1 MSPLVRIGL
10 VVGLVLAT
18 KRGRE
23 WAGELARDASDM
35 ALAAFLRL
43 TSGFGSE
50 LVDAGRDE
58 QAAWREQRARDVRVR
73 RTPGE
78 PS

>member
-10 VVGLVLAT
+10 LVGLVLAT

-23 WAGELARDASDM
+23 WAAELARDASDL

-58 QAAWREQRARDVRVR
+58 QAAWREQRKRDVRVR
-73 RTPGE
+73 RTPDGA
-78 PS
+78 P

>member
-1 MSPLVRIGL
+1 MSLLVRIGL
-10 VVGLVLAT
+10 LVGLVLAT

-73 RTPGE
+73 RTRGE

>member
-1 MSPLVRIGL
+1 MSRIVRIGL
-10 VVGLVLAT
+10 LVGLVLAT

-23 WAGELARDASDM
+23 WAAELARDASDL
-35 ALAAFLRL
+35 ALAGFLRL

-50 LVDAGRDE
+50 LVDAGRGE

-73 RTPGE
+73 RTPDG

>member
-10 VVGLVLAT
+10 LVGLVMAT
-18 KRGRE
+18 PRGRA
-23 WAGELARDASDM
+23 WAAELARDVSDL

-50 LVDAGRDE
+50 LVDAGADE
-58 QAAWREQRARDVRVR
+58 QAAWRERRARDVRVR
-73 RTPGE
+73 RSPGE

>member
-1 MSPLVRIGL
+1 MSLLARIGVL
-10 VVGLVLAT
+10 LGLVLLT
-18 KRGRE
+18 KRGRD
-23 WAGELARDASDM
+23 WLSELARDASDM

-50 LVDAGRDE
+50 LVDAGRGE
-58 QAAWREQRARDVRVR
+58 QAAWRGWRRRDVRDR
-73 RTPGE
+73 RRMGG

>member
-1 MSPLVRIGL
+1 MSLLVRIGVL
-10 VVGLVLAT
+10 LGLVLAT

-23 WAGELARDASDM
+23 WAAELARDASDV
-35 ALAAFLRL
+35 ALAGFLRL
-43 TSGFGSE
+43 TSQFGSE

-58 QAAWREQRARDVRVR
+58 QDAWRQRRKRDVQGR
-73 RTPGE
+73 RRMGG

>member
-1 MSPLVRIGL
+1 MRIGL
-10 VVGLVLAT
+10 LVGLVLAT

-23 WAGELARDASDM
+23 WAAELARDGSDL
-35 ALAAFLRL
+35 ALAAFMRL

-50 LVDAGRDE
+50 LVAAGRDE
-58 QAAWREQRARDVRVR
+58 QAAWRRQRARDVRMR
-73 RTPGE
+73 RTPGG

>member
-10 VVGLVLAT
+10 LVGLVLAT

-23 WAGELARDASDM
+23 WAAELARDASDL

-43 TSGFGSE
+43 TSGFGRE
-50 LVDAGRDE
+50 LTDTGAGE
-58 QAAWREQRARDVRVR
+58 QAAWRERRARDVRVR
-73 RTPGE
+73 RSPGE
-78 PS
+78 SS

>member
-1 MSPLVRIGL
+1 MSLLVRIGVL
-10 VVGLVLAT
+10 LGLVLAT

-23 WAGELARDASDM
+23 WAAEVARDGSDL
-35 ALAAFLRL
+35 ALTAFLRL

-58 QAAWREQRARDVRVR
+58 QAAGRRQRERDVRLR
-73 RTPGE
+73 RTPSE

>member
-10 VVGLVLAT
+10 LVGLVLAT

-23 WAGELARDASDM
+23 WAAELVRDGSDL

-58 QAAWREQRARDVRVR
+58 QAAWRRRRARDIRVR

>member
-23 WAGELARDASDM
+23 WAAELARDASDL

-43 TSGFGSE
+43 TSGFGRE
-50 LVDAGRDE
+50 LTDTGAGE
-58 QAAWREQRARDVRVR
+58 QAAWRKQRARDVRVR
-73 RTPGE
+73 RSPGGQ
-78 PS
+78 S

>member
-1 MSPLVRIGL
+1 MRTLVRLAI
-10 VVGLVLAT
+10 VVGLVLVT
-18 KRGRE
+18 KRGRA
-23 WAGELARDASDM
+23 WAAELARDASDL
-35 ALAAFLRL
+35 ALAAFLRA

-50 LVDAGRDE
+50 LVEAGRDE

-73 RTPGE
+73 RWPGE

>member
-10 VVGLVLAT
+10 LVGFVLAT

-23 WAGELARDASDM
+23 WAAELARDASDL
-35 ALAAFLRL
+35 ALAALLRL

-58 QAAWREQRARDVRVR
+58 QAAWREQRKRDVRVR
-73 RTPGE
+73 RTPDGA
-78 PS
+78 P

>member
-1 MSPLVRIGL
+1 MRPLVRIGL

-23 WAGELARDASDM
+23 WAAELARDASDL

-50 LVDAGRDE
+50 LTGSGADE
-58 QAAWREQRARDVRVR
+58 QAAWRERRARDVRER
-73 RTPGE
+73 RSPGG